1 MLAWSS
7 ENGCSGSHLN
17 GLRSSLAKQQCL
29 LAEVSEHMQAQ
40 GTSVCCVVYA
50 DRLPD
55 EVVEVP
61 DTLLNITNVAVSGG
75 TSGGLV

>member
-1 MLAWSS
+1 
-7 ENGCSGSHLN
+7 
-17 GLRSSLAKQQCL
+17 
-29 LAEVSEHMQAQ
+29 MQAQ

-61 DTLLNITNVAVSGG
+61 DTVVDTTNMCVSGG